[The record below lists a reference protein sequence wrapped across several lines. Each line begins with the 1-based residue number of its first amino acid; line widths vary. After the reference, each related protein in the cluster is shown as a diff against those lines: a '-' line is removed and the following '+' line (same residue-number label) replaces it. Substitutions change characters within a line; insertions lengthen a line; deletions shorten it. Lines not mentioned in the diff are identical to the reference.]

1 MKHRSTKNISINEE
15 AAILPTIGVGGMNN
29 MGYSYQIYTEPRT
42 DLSQSGNELCTD
54 YYIQVGSKVSGNL
67 YNNREKKCKGT
78 VVRILKDP
86 RDGAVIALHVLSDE
100 TGRIKT
106 VAVDNDLRLLI
117 VKQVQSPPAYVITPN
132 YTVNSG
138 LY

>member
-1 MKHRSTKNISINEE
+1 MTRRSINKINEE
-15 AAILPTIGVGGMNN
+15 AAILPTIGVGGVNN
-29 MGYSYQIYTEPRT
+29 MGYSYQIYTQPQT

-54 YYIQVGSKVSGNL
+54 YYIQVGSKVIGNL
-67 YNNREKKCKGT
+67 YNNKERKCKGT
-78 VVRILKDP
+78 VLRLIKDP
-86 RDGAVIALHVLSDE
+86 KDGAVIALHVLSDV

-106 VAVDNDLRLLI
+106 VAVDDDLRLLV
-117 VKQVQSPPAYVITPN
+117 VKPIIAPPAYVISPN

>member
-1 MKHRSTKNISINEE
+1 MTRRSINRINEE
-15 AAILPTIGVGGMNN
+15 AAILPTIGVGGVNN
-29 MGYSYQIYTEPRT
+29 MGYSYQIYTQPQT

-54 YYIQVGSKVSGNL
+54 YYIQVGSKVIGNL
-67 YNNREKKCKGT
+67 YNNKERKCEGT
-78 VVRILKDP
+78 VLRLIKDP

-106 VAVDNDLRLLI
+106 VAVDDDLRLLI
-117 VKQVQSPPAYVITPN
+117 VKPIIAPPAYVITPN